1 MILDLL
7 AKQHVSDVN
16 VASLYGRMALEG
28 CYLADLHNER
38 ERDRGMV
45 GMLLILSVCVSRMRR
60 VSWACVSSSAAVTS
74 PPGPRRARRVS
85 RDL

>member
-45 GMLLILSVCVSRMRR
+45 GMLLILSVCVTDEAR
-60 VSWACVSSSAAVTS
+60 VMGLREQFGGRNLAAWTEA
-74 PPGPRRARRVS
+74 RAAG
-85 RDL
+85 LL